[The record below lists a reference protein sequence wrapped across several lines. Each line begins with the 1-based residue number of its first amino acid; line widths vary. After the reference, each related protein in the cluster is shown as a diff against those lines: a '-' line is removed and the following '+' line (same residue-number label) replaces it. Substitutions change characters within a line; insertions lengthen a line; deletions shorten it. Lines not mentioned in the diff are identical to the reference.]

1 MAQLNVATLPKLTPA
16 QYRQVEAF
24 LAEWKAEVLTAAKR
38 HPGKSYQL
46 GYEQTTAFLKLTGRL
61 QTVTGPA
68 AMFGG
73 HGPSA
78 KAAVEW
84 ANKYTLREL
93 DDSLNTYIGHIKDAL
108 LYGLRATVNPTEL
121 ASWLYKATQDA
132 EVNWRTIA
140 RTEMVRA
147 NAAGRLAACRDQ
159 GYDKVWAPPHV
170 GACSQCKRL
179 LENQVFDLAEVEHA
193 TNFGRPMGEWIAC
206 IPLHPHCRHCW
217 LPYVP
222 EVYEEMQRLS
232 GLLDEHGLTDERL
245 DEMFDDSGHLQPEY
259 QDAVPWEA
267 FKTTGDDGPMD
278 RYGAL
283 LEQAI
288 AKAYAAPAQDP
299 MAGLPSGLWEGGQ
312 LRPQIPAFLRHW
324 LNPILG
330 HKHQAHTRLFLTGPA
345 TDPFTPQTARPH
357 LHVGLV
363 VDYPALRAAHPE
375 YAVLS
380 DPELHA
386 ALTTSLRAQLAD
398 REPIPGTQ
406 LTASLAPETT
416 LEDYVDR
423 AQTLGRPVYDVSSDR
438 WLIRPTAPRPA
449 AFADTPAGIDAVTA
463 VAHPDWLQ
471 DAEKITGLL
480 TDLAVEDRLDD
491 LAVAYK
497 TLLAARGSERGRLVW
512 DYAWE
517 HGPLPLAQ
525 VLVEKTSLDT
535 ILPGH
540 TITGWAVGKVEGEQ
554 AGEHWITVHPH
565 GDDEKGI
572 PVLVRENKD
581 GTATIIGGAGGHLTG
596 IRIQHK
602 ARVSGEGKKKGA
614 SGSDQALEHA
624 PMSPEEAEAQRQA
637 QESAAEAAHEVRQK
651 AKVNKE
657 HLDAQIVQTMA
668 RIWAERG
675 VAADGTQTPW
685 EQLDEKDRARLL
697 KQARATAHEQGSW
710 GDMNDRSNAQA
721 GPIKL
726 GPGLDAP
733 KGDGDGDAAATAEGE
748 EHPESAPQDQ
758 DDTGRVA
765 RTSQPLLALSTEES
779 EHLLGLYEAK
789 AGADRALRDANR
801 VIRGQRKPADTSL
814 LEWDPETDIPAAA
827 KRRAERLAETRVARE
842 LLETMERPN
851 IAKEAENARQRGGRD
866 SLDALGYSVFGY
878 NLLPER
884 ITKLLGVGGSAQLMI
899 HTLQQE
905 ARAGKLDLK
914 AVKDTIDSITDD
926 RQKTMLDLDLK
937 RGQAAIKAVMDLADP
952 TTGEVWTDSQKIS
965 RRGKKL
971 REAATSVGYAIASCE
986 ALHEVRAN
994 LTKPIDRIEVH
1005 GFPSRTA
1012 VREAARKAGVKLND
1026 SDIVRQGAGDYTL
1039 RIEPDRFDAL
1049 MAKRAPGGETDQTK
1063 EFLSKIRSGQGLEA
1077 EVTRAQTAPGYT
1089 RTLDPIQARGSL
1101 YLRHSKK
1108 ALLAFAPGVGKTDT
1122 TLAAFMQLRHD
1133 EPEKDHRILIVAPKT
1148 ATEND
1153 GPWAKTTRVALPGM
1167 TYEVVGSPEWKK
1179 AEKRRAAAVAAG
1191 QEPEPRAPI
1200 QVASMDWLKGNAH
1213 VAKTLGHTIA
1223 AVDES
1228 QYAKGQNSQRLA
1240 GLHEAGEGLDY
1251 RWALSGTPLEKNMGE
1266 LHSQIDWCRPG
1277 EYGDQAAFKARYEH
1291 VNQFDTLTSEEAAQH
1306 FRESLSAGMYFAA
1319 QKGQSMPELSE
1330 LNVVHAPLT
1339 EGHQAAYSKA
1349 ADAANAQRREVLD
1362 KRAELREHYRAQGLT
1377 QSQAANAAVRD
1388 TTGQLPAM
1396 GGYGQ
1401 LKEALFKP
1409 HRHGYTGPNSREEAV
1424 SKLVREQAPTEFKGM
1439 QGHPDYADG
1448 AHAGTYAPKS
1458 IVFGREVQI
1467 LDGVAKH
1474 LKDNTGHKVFYT
1486 HGQTADNDGVLAA
1499 FLAHKGP
1506 AVLVTSDK
1514 NKTARS
1520 LQFGDNDGFQ
1530 HGATQVIHTDMP
1542 QNTADMEQRNARAW
1556 RRGAQ
1561 VPVKQHIISSNTP
1574 IEQLAF
1580 EQMQQELATR
1590 AAVGNPED
1598 AVDSRRGKGRQTIDQ
1613 KLAARGQQRI
1623 KREQPRGKNP
1633 KPKPDAP
1640 AGDPLEPELTE
1651 EDQS

>member
-1 MAQLNVATLPKLTPA
+1 MAQLPVATLPKLTPA

-46 GYEQTTAFLKLTGRL
+46 GHEQTTAFLKLTGRL
-61 QTVTGPA
+61 QQVTGPA
-68 AMFGG
+68 GMFGG

-93 DDSLNTYIGHIKDAL
+93 DDSLNVYIGHIKDAL

-147 NAAGRLAACRDQ
+147 NAAGRLAACREQ

-170 GACSQCKRL
+170 GACANCKRL
-179 LENQVFDLAEVEHA
+179 LENRVFDLAEVEHA
-193 TNFGRPMGEWIAC
+193 TNFGRPMGEWIPC

-222 EVYEEMQRLS
+222 EVYEEMQRLT

-245 DEMFDDSGHLQPEY
+245 DEMFDDSGHLKPEY

-288 AKAYAAPAQDP
+288 AKAYAAPQVDP
-299 MAGLPSGLWEGGQ
+299 MAGLPQGLWEGGQ

-330 HKHQAHTRLFLTGPA
+330 PAHRDHTSLFLTGPA
-345 TDPFTPQTARPH
+345 TDPFSPQTARPH

-363 VDYPALRAAHPE
+363 VDYPALRRAHPE

-386 ALTTSLRAQLAD
+386 ALTTSLRAQLSG
-398 REPIPGTQ
+398 REPVPGTQ

-416 LEDYVDR
+416 REDYLER
-423 AQTLGRPVYDVSSDR
+423 AHTLGRPVYDVGQDR
-438 WLIRPTAPRPA
+438 WLIRPNVPRPA
-449 AFADTPAGIDAVTA
+449 AFADTPQGVDAVAA
-463 VAHPDWLQ
+463 VAHPDWVV
-471 DAEKITGLL
+471 DAQKITGLL
-480 TDLAVEDRLDD
+480 DELATENVDD
-491 LAVAYK
+491 LAAACK
-497 TLLAARGSERGRLVW
+497 TLAAARGSERGRFVW
-512 DYAWE
+512 DYAWA

-525 VLVEKTSLDT
+525 LLVDKTSLDT
-535 ILPGH
+535 VFPGH

-565 GDDEKGI
+565 GDQEKGV

-602 ARVSGEGKKKGA
+602 ARIQGAKKDKGA
-614 SGSDQALEHA
+614 SGSGLEHT
-624 PMSPEEAEAQRQA
+624 PMSPEEAEQQRQA
-637 QESAAEAAHEVRQK
+637 HEEAAEAAHGVRSK
-651 AKVNKE
+651 AKEHKE

-668 RIWAERG
+668 RIWSERG
-675 VAADGTQTPW
+675 VSADGTQTAW
-685 EQLDEKDRARLL
+685 EDLDEKDRARLL

-710 GDMNDRSNAQA
+710 GDMNDRDNAQA

-726 GPGLDAP
+726 GPGATAGEKDESEAP
-733 KGDGDGDAAATAEGE
+733 ADAEGE
-748 EHPESAPQDQ
+748 KLEREEGAPSDQ

-765 RTSQPLLALSTEES
+765 RSSAPLLALSTEES

-789 AGADRALRDANR
+789 AGAARALKDANR
-801 VIRGQRKPADTSL
+801 IIRGQGKPADTSL
-814 LEWDPETDIPAAA
+814 LEWDPESDLPAAA
-827 KRRAERLAETRVARE
+827 KRRAERLQETRVARQ

-884 ITKLLGVGGSAQLMI
+884 ITKLLGVGGTAQLMM

-926 RQKTMLDLDLK
+926 RQKSMLDLDLK
-937 RGQAAIKAVMDLADP
+937 RGQAAVKAAMDLADP
-952 TTGEVWTDSQKIS
+952 TSGEVWTDSQKIS
-965 RRGKKL
+965 RTTKKL
-971 REAATSVGYAIASCE
+971 REAATTVGYAIASCE

-1005 GFPSRTA
+1005 GFPNRTA

-1049 MAKRAPGGETDQTK
+1049 MAKRAPGVETDADRD
-1063 EFLSKIRSGQGLEA
+1063 FLSKVRTGKGLDA
-1077 EVTRAQTAPGYT
+1077 EVTRARTAPGYT
-1089 RTLDPIQARGSL
+1089 RTLDPVQARGSL

-1108 ALLAFAPGVGKTDT
+1108 AMLAFAPGVGKTDT
-1122 TLAAFMQLRHD
+1122 TLAAFAQLRAD
-1133 EPEKDHRILIVAPKT
+1133 EPEKNHRILIVAPKT
-1148 ATEND
+1148 ATEDN
-1153 GPWAKTTRVALPGM
+1153 GPWAGTVRKAMPGTR
-1167 TYEVVGSPEWKK
+1167 YEIVGSPEWKK
-1179 AEKRRAAAVAAG
+1179 AEKRRAAG
-1191 QEPEPRAPI
+1191 HDEERAPVQI
-1200 QVASMDWLKGNAH
+1200 VSMDWLKTNAH
-1213 VAKTLGHTIA
+1213 QVKDLGHTIVA
-1223 AVDES
+1223 TDES
-1228 QYAKGQNSQRLA
+1228 QYAKGATTQRLA
-1240 GLHEAGEGLDY
+1240 GLHDAADGRDY
-1251 RWALSGTPLEKNMGE
+1251 RWALTGTPLEKNMGE
-1266 LHSQIDWCRPG
+1266 LHSQMDWVRPG

-1291 VNQFDTLTSEEAAQH
+1291 VNQYDTLTSEEQAQH
-1306 FRESLSAGMYFAA
+1306 FREALSSGLFF
-1319 QKGQSMPELSE
+1319 QGQNREAMPELSE
-1330 LNVVHAPLT
+1330 LQMAHAPLHP
-1339 EGHQAAYSKA
+1339 GHQAAYAKVAES
-1349 ADAANAQRREVLD
+1349 ANEQRRGVLAD
-1362 KRAELREHYRAQGLT
+1362 RKVMREQYRAQGMT
-1377 QSQAANAAVRD
+1377 QSQAATQAVKD
-1388 TTGQLPAM
+1388 TAGRLPAF
-1396 GGYGQ
+1396 GGALQ
-1401 LKEALFKP
+1401 LNEALFKP
-1409 HRHGYTGPNSREEAV
+1409 HRHGHDGPNSR
-1424 SKLVREQAPTEFKGM
+1424 TEKVADLIRNQKPVDFKGF

-1448 AHAGTYAPKS
+1448 QHAGTYAPKS

-1467 LDGVAKH
+1467 LDGIAKH
-1474 LKDNTGHKVFYT
+1474 LGEHTGHKVFFT
-1486 HGQTADNDGVLAA
+1486 HSGVSDNDGMLQA
-1499 FLAHKGP
+1499 FLKHDGP

-1520 LQFGDNDGFQ
+1520 LQFGDNGGFQ
-1530 HGATQVIHTDMP
+1530 HGATQVIHTDLP
-1542 QNTADMEQRNARAW
+1542 QNTADMDQRNARAW

-1561 VPVKQHIISSNTP
+1561 APVQQHILNSGTP

-1580 EQMQQELATR
+1580 ERMQQELATR

-1598 AVDSRRGKGRQTIDQ
+1598 AVDSRRGKGRATIDQ
-1613 KLAARGQQRI
+1613 KLAERGQQRI
-1623 KREQPRGKNP
+1623 QRERPAKK
-1633 KPKPDAP
+1633 KPAPTPQPDAP
-1640 AGDPLEPELTE
+1640 ADEEPKP
-1651 EDQS
+1651 